1 MAGDCAYNKHH
12 TKEATSFSNKHLL
25 DCKREAGGDA
35 AIDSVGEKSLTSPFY
50 EVIDGILYRRKLEKG
65 YINYR
70 EVLDADRRLGAI
82 ATFHQKRNGALHH
95 TLEDTYRFVAENYWW
110 EGMFFP
116 IRDYVLGCKECTA
129 RRMGMHVYEETITK
143 TLVSHGT
150 DVLKN
155 LNSQRDEGLFC
166 DITLIVDGATYS
178 AHKAV
183 LAAVSEYFKEMF
195 TEMDSTSNHKSA
207 VDLTGF
213 SPDSFLPLLEFS
225 YTSTLSFK
233 LENLTEICAM
243 ARHFRMWSVVELC
256 KGIQKEQVDSKDY
269 PGIQHLGS
277 KHSIYTQS
285 PTSVEISGIKS
296 IIKSQQDTPP
306 SLGKEKTYNSETPNN
321 QDYIE
326 NSRCHF
332 MESNF
337 KDFAKSKARVLENS
351 VKCTLETSEELSTGK
366 LTRHYSALQ
375 RDGLLDK
382 QTFST
387 PMKRLKLLD
396 FKSPSKKRKSSPKN
410 LCTKISP
417 SRQNPNWAMTSPTKD
432 KKEISLQGITTTPIQ
447 ANYKKQL
454 SFSLPDECT
463 KERLEICTETFKSP
477 VKTEPVEEEV
487 QSPNTVEKYKLLR
500 VLGLQRKSLI
510 VCGEELTGWRQKKRL
525 RKLKACSYS
534 LTTRRKRSMGN
545 LNSREHSDDKQSL
558 PEGKI
563 NQGII
568 KAEKT
573 ESEISPVQRHK
584 VMLRRRGYGWTTRSK
599 VASVKLRVAAEQKT
613 LQAIHDP
620 TEKTTVGCNRGR
632 SSRLESRQLPSVRPE
647 NVQISKHIKKEM
659 PAKQSVFTAN
669 NVRSRRLGLLHTN
682 KPSFLSVQVDNPLA
696 EERSVE
702 DLSKGSTNKN
712 IRLLRSIRQTVKI
725 NDKYVCVGKK
735 AALVGARQKLNSQPF
750 QKAPSKSSFF
760 CNKEVGKT
768 VKQTKSGNA
777 DARNQRFRPSTCKVQ
792 LSSGLGKRK
801 RKPSQKLLDAGFLF
815 NLHRPK
821 STKEVA
827 GSSSTKKDS
836 KKHELCLTTTTSVS
850 KLSSKK
856 IRGSGPQTSEIL
868 GRTRGAIKNAEAVLV
883 LGRKLLKVKGNRPLV
898 KRKESYWSAEG
909 RSGKC
914 DIDRTTSRK
923 RANVQLLADLGSTFD
938 CTDGLPKIVDM
949 KTRLPK
955 FAEVIKRTRVKR
967 LKARVSTNSSCSSI
981 AVSSHTCSECKD
993 SFKNCDSLIM
1003 HKIRHIEGKH
1013 WPCPLCQKT
1022 FFRQKN
1028 VQNHI
1033 RTHDQMLYRCKHC
1046 MK

>member
-1 MAGDCAYNKHH
+1 MAGDCAYNKRNA
-12 TKEATSFSNKHLL
+12 KEATCFSNKHLL
-25 DCKREAGGDA
+25 DCKQEAGGDV
-35 AIDSVGEKSLTSPFY
+35 AIDSVGGKALPSPFY
-50 EVIDGILYRRKLEKG
+50 EVIDGVLYRKKLEKG

-70 EVLDADRRLGAI
+70 EVLDTDRRLGAI
-82 ATFHQKRNGALHH
+82 ATFHRKRNGAQHH
-95 TLEDTYRFVAENYWW
+95 TLEDTYRYVAENYWW

-116 IRDYVLGCKECTA
+116 IRDYVLGCKECTG
-129 RRMGMHVYEETITK
+129 RRMGMHVYEETSTK
-143 TLVSHGT
+143 TLVSHGS
-150 DVLKN
+150 DVLKK

-225 YTSTLSFK
+225 YTSTLSLK

-269 PGIQHLGS
+269 SGIQRLGV
-277 KHSIYTQS
+277 KHSIYTPS

-296 IIKSQQDTPP
+296 IIKSQQDSPP
-306 SLGKEKTYNSETPNN
+306 SLRKDEKYNNETPNS
-321 QDYIE
+321 QDYME

-337 KDFAKSKARVLENS
+337 KDSAKSKAHVLENS
-351 VKCTLETSEELSTGK
+351 FKCTLGTSEELSTGK
-366 LTRHYSALQ
+366 LPRNYSSLQ
-375 RDGLLDK
+375 KADK

-410 LCTKISP
+410 LPCTKISP
-417 SRQNPNWAMTSPTKD
+417 SHQNPNWAMASPTQD

-454 SFSLPDECT
+454 RFSLPDECT
-463 KERLEICTETFKSP
+463 QERLEICAETLKSP

-534 LTTRRKRSMGN
+534 LTTRRKRSTGN
-545 LNSREHSDDKQSL
+545 LNSGEHRDDKQSL

-563 NQGII
+563 NLGII

-573 ESEISPVQRHK
+573 ESEISPVRRHK

-599 VASVKLRVAAEQKT
+599 VASVKLRVAAEQKA
-613 LQAIHDP
+613 LQANHSA

-632 SSRLESRQLPSVRPE
+632 SSRLESRQLPSVQHG
-647 NVQISKHIKKEM
+647 NVQINKHIKKEM
-659 PAKQSVFTAN
+659 PAKQSVFTDN
-669 NVRSRRLGLLHTN
+669 HVRSRRLGLVHTN
-682 KPSFLSVQVDNPLA
+682 KPSFLPVQVNNPIA
-696 EERSVE
+696 EECSLE
-702 DLSKGSTNKN
+702 DLSRGSTNKN
-712 IRLLRSIRQTVKI
+712 IRILRSIRETEKI
-725 NDKYVCVGKK
+725 NEKYAYVGKK
-735 AALVGARQKLNSQPF
+735 AALVGARQKLDCQPLP
-750 QKAPSKSSFF
+750 KGSAPSKSPFF
-760 CNKEVGKT
+760 CNKEVGKA

-777 DARNQRFRPSTCKVQ
+777 DARNQRFRSSTCKVQ
-792 LSSGLGKRK
+792 LASGLGKRK
-801 RKPSQKLLDAGFLF
+801 RKPSQKLLDAGFVF
-815 NLHRPK
+815 NLHRPE

-827 GSSSTKKDS
+827 GSSTKRDS
-836 KKHELCLTTTTSVS
+836 KKHELCLTTTSVS

-856 IRGSGPQTSEIL
+856 IRGGGPQTSEIL

-898 KRKESYWSAEG
+898 KRSESYWSADG
-909 RSGKC
+909 RRGKC
-914 DIDRTTSRK
+914 NIDRTASRK
-923 RANVQLLADLGSTFD
+923 MANVQLLADLGSTFD

-967 LKARVSTNSSCSSI
+967 LKAQVSTNGSCSSI
-981 AVSSHTCSECKD
+981 SVSSHTCSECKD

-1013 WPCPLCQKT
+1013 WPCPLCKKT
-1022 FFRQKN
+1022 FFRQKY

>member
-256 KGIQKEQVDSKDY
+256 KGIQKEQVD
-269 PGIQHLGS
+269 
-277 KHSIYTQS
+277 T
-285 PTSVEISGIKS
+285 
-296 IIKSQQDTPP
+296 
-306 SLGKEKTYNSETPNN
+306 
-321 QDYIE
+321 
-326 NSRCHF
+326 
-332 MESNF
+332 
-337 KDFAKSKARVLENS
+337 
-351 VKCTLETSEELSTGK
+351 
-366 LTRHYSALQ
+366 LQ

>member
-1 MAGDCAYNKHH
+1 MAGDCVYNKHC
-12 TKEATSFSNKHLL
+12 TKEATSFSKKHLL
-25 DCKREAGGDA
+25 DCKQEAGGDVS
-35 AIDSVGEKSLTSPFY
+35 IDSVGEKALSSPFY
-50 EVIDGILYRRKLEKG
+50 EVIDGVLYRKKLEKG

-82 ATFHQKRNGALHH
+82 ATFHQKRNGALHLA
-95 TLEDTYRFVAENYWW
+95 LEDTYRFVAENYWW
-110 EGMFFP
+110 EGMFFH
-116 IRDYVLGCKECTA
+116 IRDYVLGCKECTG
-129 RRMGMHVYEETITK
+129 RRVGMHVYEETITK

-150 DVLKN
+150 DILKK

-225 YTSTLSFK
+225 YTSTLSLK

-256 KGIQKEQVDSKDY
+256 KGIQKEQMDNKDY
-269 PGIQHLGS
+269 PGIQRLGG
-277 KHSIYTQS
+277 KHFIYTPT

-296 IIKSQQDTPP
+296 IVKSQQDSPP
-306 SLGKEKTYNSETPNN
+306 SFGKDEKYNNETPNSP
-321 QDYIE
+321 DYIE
-326 NSRCHF
+326 NSRCRF
-332 MESNF
+332 MESNV
-337 KDFAKSKARVLENS
+337 KDSAKSKAHVLENS
-351 VKCTLETSEELSTGK
+351 FKCTLGASEELSTGK
-366 LTRHYSALQ
+366 LPRHYSALQ
-375 RDGLLDK
+375 KAGLLDK

-396 FKSPSKKRKSSPKN
+396 FKSSSKKRKSSPKN
-410 LCTKISP
+410 LSCTKISP
-417 SRQNPNWAMTSPTKD
+417 SHHNPNWAMVSPKQD
-432 KKEISLQGITTTPIQ
+432 KKEISLQGITTAPIQ

-454 SFSLPDECT
+454 RFSLPDERT
-463 KERLEICTETFKSP
+463 QERLEICAETFKSP
-477 VKTEPVEEEV
+477 VKTEPVEDEV
-487 QSPNTVEKYKLLR
+487 QSPNTAEKYKLLH

-545 LNSREHSDDKQSL
+545 LNSGAHRDDKQSL

-563 NQGII
+563 NLGII
-568 KAEKT
+568 KDEKT
-573 ESEISPVQRHK
+573 ESEISPVHRHK
-584 VMLRRRGYGWTTRSK
+584 VTLRRRGYGWTRSK
-599 VASVKLRVAAEQKT
+599 VASVKLRVAAEHKA
-613 LQAIHDP
+613 LQVIPNA

-632 SSRLESRQLPSVRPE
+632 KLESRQLPSVRPGK
-647 NVQISKHIKKEM
+647 VQISKHIKKEM
-659 PAKQSVFTAN
+659 QAKQSVFTGN
-669 NVRSRRLGLLHTN
+669 HVRGRRLGLVHTN
-682 KPSFLSVQVDNPLA
+682 KPLFLSAQVNSPIA
-696 EERSVE
+696 EECSVA
-702 DLSKGSTNKN
+702 DLSRGSTNKN
-712 IRLLRSIRQTVKI
+712 IRLLRSIRQTEKS
-725 NDKYVCVGKK
+725 NNKYVCVGKK
-735 AALVGARQKLNSQPF
+735 AALVGARRKLDSHPLQKGS
-750 QKAPSKSSFF
+750 APSESPFF
-760 CNKEVGKT
+760 SKKEVGKA

-777 DARNQRFRPSTCKVQ
+777 DARNQRFRSSTCKVQ

-801 RKPSQKLLDAGFLF
+801 TKPSQKLLDAGFLF
-815 NLHRPK
+815 NLHRLE

-827 GSSSTKKDS
+827 GSSSVKRDS
-836 KKHELCLTTTTSVS
+836 KKHELCLTATSVS

-898 KRKESYWSAEG
+898 KRSESCWSAEG
-909 RSGKC
+909 RGGKC
-914 DIDRTTSRK
+914 DISRTASRK
-923 RANVQLLADLGSTFD
+923 MANVQLLADLGSTFD
-938 CTDGLPKIVDM
+938 CTDGLPKVVDM
-949 KTRLPK
+949 KTKLPR

-981 AVSSHTCSECKD
+981 AVSSHTCSECRD

-1013 WPCPLCQKT
+1013 WPCPLCKKT

-1028 VQNHI
+1028 VQNHV
-1033 RTHDQMLYRCKHC
+1033 RTHNQMLYRCKLC